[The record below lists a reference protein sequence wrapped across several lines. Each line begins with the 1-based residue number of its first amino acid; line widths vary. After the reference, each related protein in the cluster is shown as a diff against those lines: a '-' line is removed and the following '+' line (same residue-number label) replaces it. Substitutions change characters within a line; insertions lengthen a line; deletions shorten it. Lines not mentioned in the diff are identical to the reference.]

1 MKSQYLG
8 FSTCLQMTVALGTK
22 VLYGRLRSVPVALSV
37 EDCVGGAVL
46 IYQLVLRTAN
56 KIIYQLISTFIH
68 NMINIH

>member
-8 FSTCLQMTVALGTK
+8 YSSAAGGCVCKCLK
-22 VLYGRLRSVPVALSV
+22 ELYGRLGSVPVALSV
-37 EDCVGGAVL
+37 EDCVGGVVL